1 MSILLRSA
9 ADGLS
14 QLVEQDDVEQ
24 DDVKQDDV
32 EQALFQ

>member
-1 MSILLRSA
+1 MSILLRRA

-32 EQALFQ
+32 EQALF